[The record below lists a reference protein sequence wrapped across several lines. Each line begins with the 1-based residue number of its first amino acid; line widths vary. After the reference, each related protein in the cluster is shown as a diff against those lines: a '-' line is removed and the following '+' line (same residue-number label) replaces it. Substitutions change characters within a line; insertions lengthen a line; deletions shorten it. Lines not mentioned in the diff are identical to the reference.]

1 MSRGAASV
9 NLGFLLGVTGE
20 QGIASALTGTG
31 VHILEQE
38 GTYTVSPPR
47 GTAGTGSSISTTV
60 RVPIPM
66 KVTGS
71 KRE

>member
-1 MSRGAASV
+1 MSHGAASV
-9 NLGFLLGVTGE
+9 NLGFLLGVTDE

-31 VHILEQE
+31 VHILGQK
-38 GTYTVSPPR
+38 GSCTASPPR
-47 GTAGTGSSISTTV
+47 GTVCTGSSTNTTV